1 MGDRQVKELRKQ
13 LRNVVEEIL
22 PEVLKSSAVDAIMD
36 EVGKRMKG
44 IEDHVKQI
52 MGEMNERNKDTNGY
66 LIRQAAAM
74 NANQIKPE

>member
-22 PEVLKSSAVDAIMD
+22 PEVLKSSTVDAIMD
-36 EVGKRMKG
+36 EVGKRMRG

-74 NANQIKPE
+74 NAAQVKPE